1 MEIQLIPRLQ
11 EIYNDLHERN
21 AVALETEAVVSA
33 LIDELEDVNDSVEMA
48 KSSSSPN
55 QDVDGHESLLEAEMV
70 DLLKELLGACFVL
83 MLGPLG
89 ADYRYSEQQ
98 RGKCGPP

>member
-1 MEIQLIPRLQ
+1 MESQLIPRLQ
-11 EIYNDLHERN
+11 EIHSDLHERS
-21 AVALETEAVVSA
+21 AAALETEAVVSA
-33 LIDELEDVNDSVEMA
+33 LIDELENVNDSVEMC
-48 KSSSSPN
+48 KSSPSPN

-70 DLLKELLGACFVL
+70 DLLKELFGACFVL

-89 ADYRYSEQQ
+89 AYYRYSEQQ